1 MNNVKLKNKSTPDDS
16 ELNPVFST
24 VLDSSGSQETAMRML
39 IYSHDTFGLG
49 HIQRSLKISRAM
61 VSQYGN
67 LSILIVTGSPVAHR
81 IKFPSRVDYIKL
93 PSVRKIGVNKYQARS
108 LNMSFERVLELRSN
122 IILNAVQGYE
132 PHIFLAD
139 HSPIGMKGELLLTL
153 EWLQNSSKNTVKLI
167 GLRDIIDA
175 PEVVTEAWEK
185 QGIYDIL
192 ERMYDHILIYG
203 TKRVFNPVEA
213 YRFTS
218 ILRQKS
224 TFCNY
229 ICAEQTEE
237 KDSSSSKGEPE
248 KRPLV
253 VVSTGG
259 GDGAGETVIGN
270 YLEMLKVFEAEIN
283 FDSTIVTGPFMSKE
297 LYCDF
302 LNAAKDLPV
311 TLKKYVSSMPA
322 LYRHSDLVVSTGGYN
337 TITDLLCSAKRA
349 LIIPRVMHRKEQLM
363 RAERLAEL
371 GLLNYLLPDQVTPQS
386 LMEVVKSMLSSS
398 EKPLSDAR
406 EKDVIP
412 LDGATRLAEFCG
424 GLSQFRLQL
433 QRRHNE

>member
-1 MNNVKLKNKSTPDDS
+1 MNNVKLKDKSAPDGSD
-16 ELNPVFST
+16 LNPVFST
-24 VLDSSGSQETAMRML
+24 VLDSSGPQEAAIRML

-61 VSQYGN
+61 VSRYVN

-93 PSVRKIGVNKYQARS
+93 PSVRKIGVDKYQARS
-108 LNMSFERVLELRSN
+108 LNMSFESVLELRSN
-122 IILNAVQGYE
+122 IVLNAVQGYE
-132 PHIFLAD
+132 PHIFLVD
-139 HSPIGMKGELLLTL
+139 HSPIGMKGELLPTL

-175 PEVVTEAWEK
+175 PEVVTEIWAK

-192 ERMYDHILIYG
+192 EKMYDHILIYG

-213 YRFTS
+213 YKFS
-218 ILRQKS
+218 AALKQKS

-229 ICAEQTEE
+229 ICGGQTEK

-270 YLEMLKVFEAEIN
+270 YLEMLNIFKTEID

-302 LNAAKDLPV
+302 LNSSKDLPV

-349 LIIPRVMHRKEQLM
+349 LIIPRLMHRKEQLM

-386 LMEVVKSMLSSS
+386 LMEAVRSLLSSS
-398 EKPLSDAR
+398 EEPLSDAR

-412 LDGATRLAEFCG
+412 LDGAARLAEFCG
-424 GLSQFRLQL
+424 GLLQFRLQL